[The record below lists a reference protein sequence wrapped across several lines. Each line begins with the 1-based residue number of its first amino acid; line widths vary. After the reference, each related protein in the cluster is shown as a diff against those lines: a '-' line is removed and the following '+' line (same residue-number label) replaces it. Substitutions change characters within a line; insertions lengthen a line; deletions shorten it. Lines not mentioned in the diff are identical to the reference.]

1 MPVEQREQVTRVEIN
16 RVNWQ
21 QEDPAGF
28 GGRRQPLSGG
38 TSRVNREV
46 YARFCERLGV
56 KLPGP
61 TRRARRSLW
70 AVPLSPTLPARYGA
84 VSVSERFPGS
94 TEFRGQGTGP
104 DQPFESLRCVGPIGG
119 RVIVFHPGAAFG
131 LGIGCAGL
139 GEDDF
144 VFPGDLA
151 LGTLG
156 LLALPRIGRRAIA
169 VRIVRRNGA

>member
-21 QEDPAGF
+21 QEEPAGF

-61 TRRARRSLW
+61 TRRGRRSPA
-70 AVPLSPTLPARYGA
+70 AVTLSSTLPARKH
-84 VSVSERFPGS
+84 
-94 TEFRGQGTGP
+94 TI
-104 DQPFESLRCVGPIGG
+104 PISAS
-119 RVIVFHPGAAFG
+119 RRPAS
-131 LGIGCAGL
+131 
-139 GEDDF
+139 
-144 VFPGDLA
+144 
-151 LGTLG
+151 
-156 LLALPRIGRRAIA
+156 PRPC
-169 VRIVRRNGA
+169 

>member
-21 QEDPAGF
+21 QEEPAGF

-61 TRRARRSLW
+61 TRRVGRGLA
-70 AVPLSPTLPARYGA
+70 AALSPTLPA
-84 VSVSERFPGS
+84 P
-94 TEFRGQGTGP
+94 P
-104 DQPFESLRCVGPIGG
+104 PIPSRDRQKLGKNRADG
-119 RVIVFHPGAAFG
+119 R
-131 LGIGCAGL
+131 
-139 GEDDF
+139 
-144 VFPGDLA
+144 
-151 LGTLG
+151 T
-156 LLALPRIGRRAIA
+156 GRRKRPPHPSCQGPA
-169 VRIVRRNGA
+169 

>member
-21 QEDPAGF
+21 QEEPAGF

-61 TRRARRSLW
+61 TRRVGRGLA
-70 AVPLSPTLPARYGA
+70 AALSPTLPEFAKRYG
-84 VSVSERFPGS
+84 V
-94 TEFRGQGTGP
+94 
-104 DQPFESLRCVGPIGG
+104 
-119 RVIVFHPGAAFG
+119 H
-131 LGIGCAGL
+131 
-139 GEDDF
+139 
-144 VFPGDLA
+144 
-151 LGTLG
+151 
-156 LLALPRIGRRAIA
+156 LPEARAIA
-169 VRIVRRNGA
+169 SRFREIYCVPEDRVEAAALVRRLACIFERSRG